1 MARTIIR
8 TGILALA
15 AFTMSGCVLF
25 DASHPTGP
33 DEFGVVSRAPL
44 SQPPDY
50 ALRPPRAGAQR
61 PNVVTPRDQARS
73 QLFHV
78 SAQSGE
84 SANAMR
90 NGANGA
96 DGLDGAKDAKG
107 AAQDDGLS
115 PGERA
120 LLKQADAL
128 NVDPEIRVTVD
139 RENGRVKE
147 SDSLVDKLV
156 FWRSKDNAGDKVI
169 DATRE
174 ADRLRRNAALGIP
187 PSENEPKGH

>member
-1 MARTIIR
+1 
-8 TGILALA
+8 
-15 AFTMSGCVLF
+15 MSGCVLF

-78 SAQSGE
+78 SAQSGQ
-84 SANAMR
+84 SANATR

-96 DGLDGAKDAKG
+96 DGVDGAKG

-156 FWRSKDNAGDKVI
+156 FWKSKDNAGDKVI

-174 ADRLRRNAALGIP
+174 ADRLRRDAALGKSP
-187 PSENEPKGH
+187 AGNESKGH